1 MKASQTLYLSFFGI
15 LPVGSEHTHQPWTVT
30 EQGQVSEQ
38 GQSLSSFAMKL
49 VASANARIWLHFTS
63 LLLAPANLATSPNTH
78 YLHYINAETS
88 LRRHCLLQW
97 GAWLSGKSHQTQFTD
112 SESTVI
118 WRRDGGG
125 CLVAGLGTQFRS
137 WTFVVE
143 T

>member
-38 GQSLSSFAMKL
+38 GQSPSSFAMKL
-49 VASANARIWLHFTS
+49 VASANAHIWLHFTS
-63 LLLAPANLATSPNTH
+63 LHFTPASAGKSRDVTQHT
-78 YLHYINAETS
+78 LHYIRQDVTVYS
-88 LRRHCLLQW
+88 RH
-97 GAWLSGKSHQTQFTD
+97 AWLSGKSHQTQFTD